1 MEILTSHIIG
11 VMNRFFLVSDVTN
24 LISERQNGCRER
36 VAILQR
42 WLKVNTKPVRRNM
55 FDGAL
60 FPHIIHFT
68 YCVNEQ
74 TYTGKRY
81 VNWNKQCP
89 MKGEKITVYYEPD
102 RPDKYAVIV
111 STPLDKRL

>member
-1 MEILTSHIIG
+1 MFLRMFGIG
-11 VMNRFFLVSDVTN
+11 VSD
-24 LISERQNGCRER
+24 
-36 VAILQR
+36 AITDGQTEGVITDVKTCW
-42 WLKVNTKPVRRNM
+42 WLKVNSKPVRRNM